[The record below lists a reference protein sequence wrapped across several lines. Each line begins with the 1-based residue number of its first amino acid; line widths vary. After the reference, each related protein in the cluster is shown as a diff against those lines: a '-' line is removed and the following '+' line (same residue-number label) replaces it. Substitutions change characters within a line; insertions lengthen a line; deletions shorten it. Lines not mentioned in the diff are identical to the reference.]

1 MSRTILAYGPAVLL
15 TLLLS
20 SCGGFAVTD
29 NAGGDTM
36 AKPWQIAKI
45 LQTITEFEESG
56 GRVSFGSN
64 IGNDDMKATYP
75 PSVTVVSTQIVGSSG
90 QTHSVERWVV
100 TFESVR
106 KAFLIELGS
115 HPKGHLRWPDFVSVA
130 HEGLPRAEETLITS
144 GDPSISTRILQED
157 AKSAFLLYLAPN
169 YSYSK
174 EFGVVMPKAFAYSPD
189 GAWGVGISGVP
200 EIARSFARNRCES
213 KTHEKQQ
220 RCALVSIDGKWTR

>member
-1 MSRTILAYGPAVLL
+1 MSRTILAYGRTVLL

-29 NAGGDTM
+29 NAAGDTM

-56 GRVSFGSN
+56 GRVSFGAN

-75 PSVTVVSTQIVGSSG
+75 PSAAVVSTQIVGTSRP
-90 QTHSVERWVV
+90 THSVERWIV
-100 TFESVR
+100 TIESVR

-130 HEGLPRAEETLITS
+130 YESMPKAEETLITS
-144 GDPSISTRILQED
+144 GDPAISTRILQAD
-157 AKSAFLLYLAPN
+157 AKSAFLLYLTPN
-169 YSYSK
+169 YSFSK

-189 GAWGVGISGVP
+189 GAWGVGTSGVS
-200 EIARSFARNRCES
+200 EIARSFAKSRCES
-213 KTHEKQQ
+213 KKHEKQQ
-220 RCALVSIDGKWTR
+220 RCVLVSIDGKWTR